1 MKKTIISLLLFIFC
15 STTNAQLKV
24 VSNGNIAIGDTAI
37 VPLSSLT
44 INDNGDSTYVAYM
57 VGN

>member
-24 VSNGNIAIGDTAI
+24 VSSGYVDKLIINEGFVVDKGATLVINKINIYD
-37 VPLSSLT
+37 
-44 INDNGDSTYVAYM
+44 
-57 VGN
+57 